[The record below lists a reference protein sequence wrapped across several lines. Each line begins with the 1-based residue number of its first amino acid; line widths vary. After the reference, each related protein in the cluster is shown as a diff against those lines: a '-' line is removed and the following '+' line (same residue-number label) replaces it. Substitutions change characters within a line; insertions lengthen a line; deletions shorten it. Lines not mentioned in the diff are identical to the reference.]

1 MNKKKNLINGVQKVS
16 LVSIRGAI
24 TVENNDRV
32 EMLEGTK
39 ELLIAMIEANQIDL
53 DEIIAIHFTA
63 TKDLDAVYPAVAARE
78 IGIVEAALMCFQ
90 EMYVQNSLKMCI
102 RIEMQVEKDG
112 LTRKNAE
119 HQYLKGAKVL
129 RPDLAK

>member
-16 LVSIRGAI
+16 IVSIRGAI
-24 TVENNDRV
+24 TVENNDRA
-32 EMLEGTK
+32 EMLEATK
-39 ELLIAMIEANQIDL
+39 ELLTAAIKENQIEY

-63 TKDLDAVYPAVAARE
+63 TKDLDAVYPAIAARE

-102 RIEMQVEKDG
+102 RMEMQVEKDE
-112 LTRKNAE
+112 LTRKNAK
-119 HQYLKGAKVL
+119 HQYLRGAKVL